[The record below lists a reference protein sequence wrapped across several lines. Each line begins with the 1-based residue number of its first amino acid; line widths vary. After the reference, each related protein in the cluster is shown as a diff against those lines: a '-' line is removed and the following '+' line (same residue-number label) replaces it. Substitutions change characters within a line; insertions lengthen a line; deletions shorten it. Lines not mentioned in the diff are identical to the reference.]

1 MNIFS
6 KNKVLKYLAYVMVVT
21 QGMLLALVAS
31 FHMDARYLDKLLDYP
46 SSAVHLNLKSIQEKN
61 IDSTLNYMKNY
72 SSEHFLYK
80 TRFYSK

>member
-46 SSAVHLNLKSIQEKN
+46 SSAVHLNIKFFI
-61 IDSTLNYMKNY
+61 
-72 SSEHFLYK
+72 
-80 TRFYSK
+80 